1 MLAQESRGTLSGRV
15 TDSSQSVLANAQVHV
30 VNAQTGA
37 GIDTRTNESGLFTVP
52 FLLPGLY
59 NVTVEHAG
67 FKRLDRKDIQVR
79 VNDNISLD
87 LQMTLGEVTQSVEV
101 TAATPLLETS
111 DTSLGQVVDQRRLT
125 ELPISS
131 GNAAELVLL
140 APGTTNATDLRTR
153 KAAFNNA
160 PSQVVTNG
168 NAQYSNEF
176 TIDGV
181 PNTFASGNSPR
192 IAFSPPQSAIS
203 EFKVL
208 TTFYDAAIGHTPG
221 SVVNLITSSGTNT
234 FHGELHEFFANSALD
249 APGFFTN
256 RAGQPKIGYQDNRYG
271 GSLGGPIILPKI
283 YNGRNKTFF
292 FYSYEGNKWGTPVST
307 VGTVPTAAEKTGD
320 FSGLLRLGSQY
331 QIYDPRSTTS
341 LGNGRYQ
348 RTPFAGNIIPVNRL
362 DPLAL
367 NIAKYW
373 ADPNGPGAADG
384 TNNYTQL
391 TKARENYYVNFLRI
405 DHNFSERSRL
415 FLRLDYDWWEEHKND
430 LYNNIAT
437 GIVLNRINRGL
448 ALDEVYTISPTTIV
462 NVRYGITEQD
472 FPEQRQSRGFD
483 LSQLGFSPALTSLVS
498 PALATFPNVTFGSY
512 SGFGTWESGDGS
524 NTGLVHSLNGSFTS
538 LLGSHNLHYGIDA
551 RLYRA
556 FQNRFPY
563 DVSPSL
569 TFNSSNPTYTNGPL
583 DTAAASPIGQDLAGF
598 LLGIPQGQMQHT
610 ASYAD
615 QESFYGLFLQDDWKV
630 SRKLT
635 LNLGLRVEHESPVTE
650 RFDRAIKGFDYTAV
664 NPISAQA
671 TAAYAANPMPGLP
684 VSQFNVLGGLQF
696 AGGQSG
702 RDLWAGQLAEL
713 LPRVG
718 LAYQIDSKTVLR
730 TGYGI
735 FFDTLGTN
743 RSPAI
748 QTGFTATTP
757 VIPTVDNGVT
767 YIASLANPFPNGLQQ
782 PAGSALGLATN
793 LGQDLMVYPTHRVL
807 PYAQRWSFGL
817 ERQFPGGYLL
827 DASYVGN
834 HGIRLPLNRDLNA
847 TYASYL
853 STSPTRDQATINSL
867 NQQFPNPFYGLNSV
881 YTATISRANL
891 LKPYPEFGRIQQME
905 PIGASW
911 YHALQMQVVKRF
923 SHGYTLNVAYTF
935 SKLMDATAFLNQSD
949 TAPWRG
955 ISTFDRTHRL
965 VISGIWELPIGKN
978 RALATNIPTWLD
990 YAIGGWQLDAVITR
1004 QSGPPLTWGNII
1016 FNGNYKDI
1024 PLPKGERSVNQ
1035 WFNTDAGFVR
1045 SSSAQLASN
1054 IRTFP
1059 LQLSNVRGDGQAM
1072 WNFSAVKYFP
1082 FNDRVRMQ
1090 LRAECYNALNHPNL
1104 NNPSVSVTSG
1114 AFGSISSQDG
1124 GPRQFQLAAKITF

>member
-1 MLAQESRGTLSGRV
+1 MSLTHLNLCLA
-15 TDSSQSVLANAQVHV
+15 DAQVHV
-30 VNAQTGA
+30 VNIQTGA
-37 GIDTRTNESGLFTVP
+37 AIDTRSNESGLFTVP
-52 FLLPGLY
+52 FLLPGRY
-59 NVTVEHAG
+59 DVTVEHPG
-67 FKRLDRKDIQVR
+67 FKRLERKSIEVR
-79 VNDNISLD
+79 VNDNVALD
-87 LQMTLGEVTQSVEV
+87 LQMTLGDVTQSVEV
-101 TAATPLLETS
+101 TAATPLLQTS
-111 DTSLGQVVDQRRLT
+111 DTSLGQVVDQRRMT
-125 ELPISS
+125 ELPIAS

-140 APGTTNATDLRTR
+140 APGTTNSTDLRAR

-176 TIDGV
+176 SIDGV
-181 PNTFASGNSPR
+181 PNTFASGTSAR

-221 SVVNLITSSGTNT
+221 SVVNLITSSGTNQ
-234 FHGELHEFFANSALD
+234 FHGEIHEFLSNSALD
-249 APGFFTN
+249 APDFFTN
-256 RAGQPKIGYQDNRYG
+256 RAGHQKIGYQDNRYG
-271 GSLGGPIILPKI
+271 GSLGGPLTIPKL
-283 YNGRNKTFF
+283 YNGHNKTFF

-307 VGTVPTAAEKTGD
+307 VTTLPTDAEKAGD
-320 FSGLLRLGSQY
+320 FSGLLRLGGQY
-331 QIYDPRSTTS
+331 QIYDPRSTAS

-348 RTPFAGNIIPVNRL
+348 RLPFAGNVIPTSRL
-362 DPLAL
+362 DPVSL

-373 ADPNGPGAADG
+373 AEPTGPGAADG
-384 TNNYTQL
+384 SNNYTQS
-391 TKARENYYVNFLRI
+391 TKTKEDYFVNFLRV

-415 FLRLDYDWWEEHKND
+415 FLRMDYDWWEEHKND
-430 LYNNIAT
+430 VYNNIST

-448 ALDEVYTISPTTIV
+448 ALDEVYTISPTTIF

-483 LSQLGFSPALTSLVS
+483 LSGLGFSPALLGLTS
-498 PALATFPNVTFGSY
+498 PATATFPNVTFGSF
-512 SGFGTWESGDGS
+512 SGFGGWESGDGS
-524 NTGLVHSLNGSFTS
+524 NTGMVHSLNGSFTS

-563 DVSPSL
+563 DISPSL

-583 DTAAASPIGQDLAGF
+583 DNAAASPIGQDLAGF
-598 LLGIPQGQMQHT
+598 LLGIPQGQMQRT

-615 QESFYGLFLQDDWKV
+615 QESFYGIFFQDDWKI

-635 LNLGLRVEHESPVTE
+635 INLGLRVEHESPVTE
-650 RFDRAIKGFDYTAV
+650 RFDRAVKGFDYTAV

-671 TAAYAANPMPGLP
+671 SAAYAAHPIPELP
-684 VSQFNVLGGLQF
+684 ANQFQVLGGLQF
-696 AGGQSG
+696 AGGQNG
-702 RDLWAGQLAEL
+702 RNLWAGQLLEL
-713 LPRVG
+713 LPRFG
-718 LAYQIDSKTVLR
+718 IAYQIDSKTVLR

-757 VIPTVDNGVT
+757 VIPTLDNGVS
-767 YIASLANPFPNGLQQ
+767 YVASMANPFPNGLQQ
-782 PAGSALGLATN
+782 PAGSSLGLGTN
-793 LGQDLMVYPTHRVL
+793 LGQDLTVYPTHRVL

-817 ERQFPGGYLL
+817 QRQLPAGFLL

-834 HGIRLPLNRDLNA
+834 RGIRLPLNRDLNA
-847 TYASYL
+847 TYASYM
-853 STSPTRDQATINSL
+853 STSPTRDQTTINYLS
-867 NQQFPNPFYGLNSV
+867 QQFPNPFYGINSV
-881 YTATISRANL
+881 YTSNISRANL
-891 LKPYPEFGRIQQME
+891 LRPYPQFGRIQEME
-905 PIGASW
+905 PIGYSW

-923 SHGYTLNVAYTF
+923 SHGYTVNVAYTF
-935 SKLMDATAFLNQSD
+935 SKLIDATAFLNQSD
-949 TAPWRG
+949 TTPWRG

-965 VISGIWELPIGKN
+965 VISGIWELPIGQG
-978 RALATNIPTWLD
+978 RALASGIPKWLD
-990 YAIGGWQLDAVITR
+990 YGIGGWQLDAVITR

-1016 FNGNYKDI
+1016 FNGDI
-1024 PLPKGERSVNQ
+1024 KNISLPKGQRSVNQ
-1035 WFNTDAGFVR
+1035 WFNVNAGFVR

-1059 LQLSNVRGDGQAM
+1059 LQLSGVRGDGQAM
-1072 WNFSAVKYFP
+1072 WNFSAIKYFP
-1082 FNDRVRMQ
+1082 FNDRVRLQ
-1090 LRAECYNALNHPNL
+1090 LRAECYNALNHANL
-1104 NNPSVSVTSG
+1104 NNPNVSVTSG
-1114 AFGSISSQDG
+1114 AFGTITSQDG